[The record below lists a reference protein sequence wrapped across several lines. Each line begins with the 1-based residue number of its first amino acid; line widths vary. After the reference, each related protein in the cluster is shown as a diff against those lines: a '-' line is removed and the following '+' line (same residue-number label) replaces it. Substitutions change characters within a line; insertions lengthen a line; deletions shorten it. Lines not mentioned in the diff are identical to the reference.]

1 MNPARRRGPRRAFT
15 LLEMLLA
22 LALVA
27 LLLVAMSSF
36 LFSLGELWGR
46 RADVRLL
53 DQHVRAVTRFLAQ
66 DLRTAALPPFGR
78 ADAAPFTLPE
88 VRPRAGLI
96 ERMFTFELPAG
107 SRLCDWPGERLPE
120 VVCSLQVRGGDGLLL
135 LWQSRL
141 ERGFG
146 EEAPRETLVSPL
158 VTGLAFDYYDPDA
171 RRWTTENLIK
181 LDAQGQPQVPGR
193 LRLTFTHGQLK
204 RESLIAVPAA
214 GAGLP
219 AF

>member
-1 MNPARRRGPRRAFT
+1 MKPPRRRGCRRAFT

-27 LLLVAMSSF
+27 LLLVPMSSF

-78 ADAAPFTLPE
+78 AEASPFTLPE

-96 ERMFTFELPAG
+96 ERLFTFELPGG
-107 SRLCDWPGERLPE
+107 SRLCDWPGEPLPE
-120 VVCSLQVRGGDGLLL
+120 VVCSLQYRNGQGLLL

-146 EEAPRETLVSPL
+146 EDPPRETLVSPL
-158 VTGLAFDYYDPDA
+158 VSGIAFDYYDPDT
-171 RRWTTENLIK
+171 RRWTTENLLK
-181 LDAQGQPQVPGR
+181 LDPQGQPLVPGR
-193 LRLTFTHGQLK
+193 LRLMFTHGQLK
-204 RESLIAVPAA
+204 RESLIAVPAP

-219 AF
+219 AL

>member
-1 MNPARRRGPRRAFT
+1 MRPSAPRGRRRAFT

-36 LFSLGELWGR
+36 LFSMGELWGR

-78 ADAAPFTLPE
+78 ADAATFSLPE

-96 ERMFTFELPAG
+96 ERLFTFELPAG
-107 SRLCDWPGERLPE
+107 SRLCDWPGPPLPE
-120 VVCSLQVRGGDGLLL
+120 VVCSLQVRTNQGLLL

-146 EEAPRETLVSPL
+146 EEAPRETLISPL
-158 VTGLAFDYYDPDA
+158 VTGISFDYYDPEA
-171 RRWTTENLIK
+171 RRWTTENLLK
-181 LDAQGQPQVPGR
+181 LDPQGQPLVPGR

-204 RESLIAVPAA
+204 RVSLIAVPAA